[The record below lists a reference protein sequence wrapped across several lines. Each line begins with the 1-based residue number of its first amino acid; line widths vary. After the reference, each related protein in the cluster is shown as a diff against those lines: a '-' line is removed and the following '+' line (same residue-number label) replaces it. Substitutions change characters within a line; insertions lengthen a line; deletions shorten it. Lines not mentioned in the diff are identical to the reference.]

1 MHHVARV
8 VTALLLAAVAAGTQA
23 PPELR
28 RIAVIPFAE
37 PKATAVAVS
46 PAGTRAAWLDAAGVL
61 HGLEVVRPARSAV
74 AIPDANATALAFVDE
89 EHLDVFHERDAAR
102 RLHLPTGAWTL
113 PSDAR
118 RPTPLDPAAY
128 RRTHHEF
135 LHEGRRTV
143 VEVAAST
150 DDDVSLA
157 RWSSGHVT
165 LCNGRQEHL
174 VTDRDCFDV
183 AISQDGAWVAAR
195 RNHSLLFVEVATG
208 ARHELPEPF
217 DGPGRRL
224 ASADAGPHFLL
235 ADAEAIQ
242 RYDPV
247 RRRVVQRVP
256 LPPEFARTTLYQL
269 AGGPHQVVAVR
280 AYHQLEPR
288 VGLLDLHTERWRTY
302 RMPHGSMQWSHDG
315 ATLLVGSGGP
325 THHCEQ
331 PDRVWLVP
339 RDHGEPIEP
348 GPGAFGANDV
358 RTVVTPGYHAVV
370 PLADGSFAG
379 TASDARAYRHFGD
392 EVQPLPGRIWEPTVA
407 LDAHWLLTTWD
418 GVWLHGLDT
427 AERRPV
433 LEEQE
438 PVTALA
444 VARAPGRCVVAGRE
458 TLHVFEWRAAP
469 VGTRR

>member
-1 MHHVARV
+1 MHHVAPV
-8 VTALLLAAVAAGTQA
+8 VAVMLLAAVNAGTQA

-28 RIAVIPFAE
+28 RIAEIPFAE
-37 PKATAVAVS
+37 PKATHDAVS
-46 PAGTRAAWLDAAGVL
+46 PAGTRVAWLDEAGGL
-61 HGLEVVRPARSAV
+61 HGLEVGRPARSTV
-74 AIPDANATALAFVDE
+74 AMPDANGTALAFVDE
-89 EHLDVFHERDAAR
+89 AHLDVFLERDAAR
-102 RLHLPTGAWTL
+102 RLHVPTGAWTV

-118 RPTPLDPAAY
+118 RPAPLDPAAY

-143 VEVAAST
+143 VEVAASA
-150 DDDVSLA
+150 DGDVSLA

-165 LCNGRQEHL
+165 LCSGRQERL
-174 VTDRDCFDV
+174 LTDRDCLDV
-183 AISQDGAWVAAR
+183 AISQDGAWVATR

-208 ARHELPEPF
+208 ARHELPEPL
-217 DGPGRRL
+217 DGPGRSV

-235 ADAEAIQ
+235 ADAEAIH

-256 LPPEFARTTLYQL
+256 LPPEFARATIHQL

-339 RDHGEPIEP
+339 RDHGKPIEP
-348 GPGAFGANDV
+348 GPGACGANDV
-358 RTVVTPGYHAVV
+358 RVIATPGYHAVV

-379 TASDARAYRHFGD
+379 TASDARAYRWVGD
-392 EVQPLPGRIWEPTVA
+392 EAQPLTGRIWEPTVA
-407 LDAHWLLTTWD
+407 LDAHWLLTTS
-418 GVWLHGLDT
+418 GGLWLHRLDDG
-427 AERRPV
+427 ERLPV
-433 LEEQE
+433 LEERAAA
-438 PVTALA
+438 PALA
-444 VARAPGRCVVAGRE
+444 VARGAGRCVVAGTE
-458 TLHVFEWRAAP
+458 TLQVFGWRTPLASP
-469 VGTRR
+469 RR